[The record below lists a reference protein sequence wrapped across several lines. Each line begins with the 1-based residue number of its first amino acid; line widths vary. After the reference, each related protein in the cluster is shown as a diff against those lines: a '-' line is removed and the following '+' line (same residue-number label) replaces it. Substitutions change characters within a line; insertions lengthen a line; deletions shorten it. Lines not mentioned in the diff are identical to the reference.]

1 MSDPNWAEQVTAI
14 STAIGSIGL
23 LSTLGLAIFAGLQV
37 REAQHARHAQ
47 LAADFLRRWDEDALV
62 ETRRLVAQYATGEEL
77 AHAFAGFLATN
88 SVSAY
93 VLLRELDFF
102 EQLGALEAVGAFD
115 FELIEVLLG
124 TGSSSGTTSGGRR
137 SPPWARAC
145 IHVSVS
151 SPRRCAAPVGGRS
164 DATRARRPSPDRPG
178 ARRSDDMV

>member
-62 ETRRLVAQYATGEEL
+62 ETRRLVAQYANGDEL
-77 AHAFAGFLATN
+77 ATAFHGFLASN

-115 FELIEVLLG
+115 FALIRG
-124 TGSSSGTTSGGRR
+124 AARGPAGRALR
-137 SPPWARAC
+137 PVEA
-145 IHVSVS
+145 VD
-151 SPRRCAAPVGGRS
+151 RRDGCGRVP
-164 DATRARRPSPDRPG
+164 AVRRPGGEGAPG
-178 ARRSDDMV
+178 RGPSRLSDEFRLRTRMG

>member
-1 MSDPNWAEQVTAI
+1 MSNPNWAEQVTAI

-77 AHAFAGFLATN
+77 AAAFGGFLEAN

-93 VLLRELDFF
+93 ILLRELDYF
-102 EQLGALEAVGAFD
+102 EQLGALEHVGAFD

-124 TGSSSGTTSGGRR
+124 ERLVERYDLWKPSIDAMGNDVYPRFGALAEKMRR
-137 SPPWARAC
+137 ARAAR
-145 IHVSVS
+145 
-151 SPRRCAAPVGGRS
+151 PRRAGLSAGR
-164 DATRARRPSPDRPG
+164 
-178 ARRSDDMV
+178 

>member
-77 AHAFAGFLATN
+77 AQAFAGFLATN

-124 TGSSSGTTSGGRR
+124 DRLVERYDLWKPSIAAMGEG
-137 SPPWARAC
+137 
-145 IHVSVS
+145 VY
-151 SPRRCAAPVGGRS
+151 PRFGELAEKMRGAGGRS
-164 DATRARRPSPDRPG
+164 RGRGPRAPAT
-178 ARRSDDMV
+178 V